1 MNKKLVVVLSPKAEE
16 VYNYLKKESLH
27 SKKEK
32 QIFDSI
38 NKKIELIK
46 ENPQYGMKVPHSLF
60 PKDYINTYSIS
71 NLFRIELPLYWRM
84 LYTLTNSEKIEIVAF
99 VLDIMDHNE
108 YNKKFKY
115 K

>member
-1 MNKKLVVVLSPKAEE
+1 MNKKLSVILSPKASE

-32 QIFDSI
+32 QILDSI
-38 NKKIELIK
+38 NKKVEIIK
-46 ENPQYGMKVPHSLF
+46 ENPQYGVKVPHSLF
-60 PKDYINTYSIS
+60 PKDYIDSYNVT
-71 NLFRIELPLYWRM
+71 NLFRVELPLYWRM
-84 LYTLTNSEKIEIVAF
+84 LYTLTDTNKIEIIAF
-99 VLDIMDHNE
+99 VLDILDHNE